1 MARVIHHPRVSNREV
16 IEDENDVDYVAQA
29 HTANVAERIVW
40 LVAGIIMALLG
51 LRFVF
56 ALLGANPNNAF
67 AHFIYS
73 ASHPFVVPFFNLF
86 NYNYINNGIG
96 RIEIFTLVAILVYA
110 VIATLIARL
119 VGVNRP

>member
-1 MARVIHHPRVSNREV
+1 MARVIHHPRVSNTEV
-16 IEDENDVDYVAQA
+16 IEDDNVDYVDRA

-51 LRFVF
+51 LRFIL
-56 ALLGANPNNAF
+56 ALFGANPNNTF
-67 AHFIYS
+67 AQFIYNV
-73 ASHPFVVPFFNLF
+73 SHPFVAPFFNLF

-96 RIEIFTLVAILVYA
+96 RVEIFTLVAILVYA

-119 VGVNRP
+119 VSVNRP